1 MYTYNQMLKSIFQF
15 FIAHKFVISV
25 FFVLFVFLSFIFV
38 VVYKKTSSKNNTSSV
53 IISEN
58 KDLDNDGI
66 PDWLEQIVGT
76 SEKNRHI
83 QPNEI
88 ALREEKRFLGAVI
101 ASEIEKQGGA
111 ITSLGEKELAQ
122 IVSDSILRE
131 LKNTFPAIK
140 ISILPSDILDKNV
153 FSQQFLYALSP
164 FLDPDTQ
171 FQSTLLDAIS
181 ENATSL
187 SSLARLETACT
198 HAINNLPNEVPP
210 NIIEVYSN
218 FVNRFFSLCVPLL
231 QYSNKK
237 SSNTLLQIISAIE
250 GDLREGAEGSIN
262 PQSISWLSY
271 YLTAILDNLEK

>member
-1 MYTYNQMLKSIFQF
+1 MFKKCLF
-15 FIAHKFVISV
+15 FT
-25 FFVLFVFLSFIFV
+25 FVFAFFLVPHFV
-38 VVYKKTSSKNNTSSV
+38 ANQKADALYLNFGGRVTFTYYCLNGVIKTSSKNNTSSV

-153 FSQQFLYALSP
+153 FNSLNMESETICASSFLPMRLWHLLVFLS
-164 FLDPDTQ
+164 LMQ
-171 FQSTLLDAIS
+171 
-181 ENATSL
+181 
-187 SSLARLETACT
+187 
-198 HAINNLPNEVPP
+198 
-210 NIIEVYSN
+210 
-218 FVNRFFSLCVPLL
+218 
-231 QYSNKK
+231 
-237 SSNTLLQIISAIE
+237 
-250 GDLREGAEGSIN
+250 
-262 PQSISWLSY
+262 
-271 YLTAILDNLEK
+271 

>member
-1 MYTYNQMLKSIFQF
+1 MDITPFYS
-15 FIAHKFVISV
+15 SCC
-25 FFVLFVFLSFIFV
+25 SFIFV

-131 LKNTFPAIK
+131 LENTFPAIK

-153 FSQQFLYALSP
+153 L
-164 FLDPDTQ
+164 
-171 FQSTLLDAIS
+171 
-181 ENATSL
+181 
-187 SSLARLETACT
+187 
-198 HAINNLPNEVPP
+198 
-210 NIIEVYSN
+210 
-218 FVNRFFSLCVPLL
+218 
-231 QYSNKK
+231 
-237 SSNTLLQIISAIE
+237 
-250 GDLREGAEGSIN
+250 
-262 PQSISWLSY
+262 
-271 YLTAILDNLEK
+271 

>member
-1 MYTYNQMLKSIFQF
+1 MFKEF
-15 FIAHKFVISV
+15 FIAHKFIISV
-25 FFVLFVFLSFIFV
+25 VFVLLVFLSFIFV
-38 VVYKKTSSKNNTSSV
+38 VIYKKVSNKDRSSNI

-58 KDLDNDGI
+58 KDLDNDGV

-88 ALREEKRFLGAVI
+88 SLREEKRFLGAVI

-111 ITSLGEKELAQ
+111 ITSLGEEELAQ
-122 IVSDSILRE
+122 IVSDSILKE

-140 ISILPSDILDKNV
+140 ISIRPSSILDKNV
-153 FSQQFLYALSP
+153 FRRQFLYALSP
-164 FLDPDTQ
+164 FLDPSTQ

-181 ENATSL
+181 ENATSI
-187 SSLARLETACT
+187 SSLARLESACT
-198 HAINNLPNEVPP
+198 HSINNLPNEVLPDT
-210 NIIEVYSN
+210 IEVYSN

-250 GDLREGAEGSIN
+250 GDLRSTAEGSIN

-271 YLTAILDNLEK
+271 YLTAVLESLEK